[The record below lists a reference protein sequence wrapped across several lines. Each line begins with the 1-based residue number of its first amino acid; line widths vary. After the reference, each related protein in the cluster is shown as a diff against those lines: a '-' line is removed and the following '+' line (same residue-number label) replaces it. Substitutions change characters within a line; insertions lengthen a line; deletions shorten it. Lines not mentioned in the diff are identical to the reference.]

1 MVFTRLLIFEDNYN
15 TFFWVE
21 VLLAHISPH
30 SVDLPS
36 REEEGKKRER
46 WKERER
52 ESRLEIQVHL
62 D

>member
-21 VLLAHISPH
+21 VLLAYISPH
-30 SVDLPS
+30 SVELPS